1 MRKQFMQWVQKKK
14 KIEPSDLFTS
24 QGISSYAIGLAEEYL
39 GLSVHIFEKKIIH
52 KTKIKNN
59 SILFC
64 KKPSSHIVKIR
75 SPTKEYTENINL
87 FSTNT
92 NCVNHQRHLTLISD
106 SAVFSKKQF
115 CQQCGRS
122 FKRTQNLARH
132 KNTECTKSGRFLP
145 EKTISHPEPIAAT
158 LQELFPSHMLKK
170 DDQFVLVKCEINSK
184 KYQLHIDFICGNKS
198 IFQTVYGSESLLHCA
213 DFLAGLL
220 QCFK

>member
-1 MRKQFMQWVQKKK
+1 MGNKMRKQFMQWVQKKK

-24 QGISSYAIGLAEEYL
+24 QGISSYGIGLAEEYL

-92 NCVNHQRHLTLISD
+92 NCVNHQRHLTILSSVEDHSREHKTWPGTKILSVPNRED
-106 SAVFSKKQF
+106 FYWKKPF
-115 CQQCGRS
+115 
-122 FKRTQNLARH
+122 
-132 KNTECTKSGRFLP
+132 
-145 EKTISHPEPIAAT
+145 
-158 LQELFPSHMLKK
+158 
-170 DDQFVLVKCEINSK
+170 
-184 KYQLHIDFICGNKS
+184 HILN
-198 IFQTVYGSESLLHCA
+198 Q
-213 DFLAGLL
+213 
-220 QCFK
+220 